1 METKRELKTLIVMPA
16 WNEEECIGEVLDK
29 IKSGYPDLDILVVD
43 DGSEDAT
50 AKIAREK
57 GAEVISHSENL
68 GVVAAIQTSRI
79 HAINDDYD
87 FIIFCDAD
95 GQHNPSDID
104 KIIAPLTRGEADFV
118 IGSRELGSY
127 VGHESLLLKLPRYF
141 CSAVTSLLIR
151 KRIRD
156 TTSGFKGWNR
166 KVIEYLETVYE
177 TSDKLHLSTTNDIE
191 EILLASKKG
200 AKISEVPVKMLAR
213 EGESE
218 IYTTHNLLR
227 FFTVFPWHLVRTVV
241 RNLWVK

>member
-1 METKRELKTLIVMPA
+1 MAKRKPKVLIAMPA
-16 WNEEECIGEVLDK
+16 WNEEECIGGVLDE
-29 IKSGYPDLDILVVD
+29 IKSGYSDLDILVVD

-50 AKIAREK
+50 AKIARGK
-57 GAEVISHSENL
+57 GAEVISHSENM
-68 GVVAAIQTSRI
+68 GVVAAIQTGRI
-79 HAINDDYD
+79 YALDHGYD
-87 FIIFCDAD
+87 FIVFCDAD
-95 GQHNPSDID
+95 GQHNPSDIG

-127 VGHESLLLKLPRYF
+127 IGHESLLLKLPRYF
-141 CSAVTSLLIR
+141 CSAVTSLLVW

-166 KVIEYLETVYE
+166 EVIEYLKTVYE

-218 IYTTHNLLR
+218 IYTTRNLLR
-227 FFTVFPWHLVRTVV
+227 FFTVFPWHLIRTVV
-241 RNLWVK
+241 RNLW

>member
-1 METKRELKTLIVMPA
+1 MAKREPKVLIVMPA
-16 WNEEECIGEVLDK
+16 WNEEECIGGVLDE

-57 GAEVISHSENL
+57 GAEVISHGENM
-68 GVVAAIQTSRI
+68 GVVAAIQTGRI
-79 HAINDDYD
+79 YVLNHGYD
-87 FIIFCDAD
+87 FIVFCDAD
-95 GQHNPSDID
+95 GQHNPSDIG
-104 KIIAPLTRGEADFV
+104 KIIAPLTRGEADFI

-127 VGHESLLLKLPRYF
+127 IGHESLLLKLARYF
-141 CSAVTSLLIR
+141 CSAVTSLLVW

-166 KVIEYLETVYE
+166 EVIEYLKTVYE

-218 IYTTHNLLR
+218 IYTTRNLPR
-227 FFTVFPWHLVRTVV
+227 FFTVFPWHLIRTVL
-241 RNLWVK
+241 RNLW

>member
-1 METKRELKTLIVMPA
+1 MAEREPKVLIAMPA
-16 WNEEECIGEVLDK
+16 WNEEEYIGGVLDK

-57 GAEVISHSENL
+57 DAEVISHSENM
-68 GVVAAIQTSRI
+68 GVVAAIQTGRI
-79 HAINDDYD
+79 YALTHGYD
-87 FIIFCDAD
+87 FIVFCDAD
-95 GQHNPSDID
+95 GQHNPSDIG
-104 KIIAPLTRGEADFV
+104 KIIAPLTKGEADFV

-127 VGHESLLLKLPRYF
+127 IGHESLLLKLPRYF
-141 CSAVTSLLIR
+141 CSAVTSLLVW

-166 KVIEYLETVYE
+166 EVIEYLKTVYE

-191 EILLASKKG
+191 EILLVSKKG

-218 IYTTHNLLR
+218 IYTTCNLLR
-227 FFTVFPWHLVRTVV
+227 FFTVFPWHLIRTVC
-241 RNLWVK
+241 RNL

>member
-1 METKRELKTLIVMPA
+1 MAESEPKVLIVMPA
-16 WNEEECIGEVLDK
+16 WNEEECIGGVLDE
-29 IKSGYPDLDILVVD
+29 IKSGYSDLAILVVD

-50 AKIAREK
+50 AKIARGK
-57 GAEVISHSENL
+57 GAEVISHSENM
-68 GVVAAIQTSRI
+68 GVVAAIQTGRI
-79 HAINDDYD
+79 YALNHGYD
-87 FIIFCDAD
+87 FIVFCDAD
-95 GQHNPSDID
+95 GQHNPSDIGR
-104 KIIAPLTRGEADFV
+104 IIAPLTRGEADFV

-127 VGHESLLLKLPRYF
+127 IGHESLLLKLPRYF
-141 CSAVTSLLIR
+141 CSAVTSLLVW

-166 KVIEYLETVYE
+166 EVIEYLKTVYE

-218 IYTTHNLLR
+218 IYATRNLLR
-227 FFTVFPWHLVRTVV
+227 FFTVFPWHLIRTVC
-241 RNLWVK
+241 RNL